1 LLGEGDGFI
10 PKGGLGRLK
19 VTLGYKAMHIQEET
33 TATMGEK
40 PNGAAQ
46 DTQINSPRAEGRH
59 PNTPRDRDPVAGA
72 VPGGEPSSDPDRHAL
87 YDQVRAELAGAG
99 LHEEEIQ
106 YELARWIELLET
118 SAKDIGDG
126 RGRAADAKQEFVQ
139 RLVRKAGA
147 AIPAL
152 VSDKPELVFA
162 RTLRIRAEM
171 QMLRRNGW
179 PSRLLVTL
187 TDGSPTL
194 LVGLGTLVAVLAG
207 ALIHLLWPWLSA
219 KPYVQELVPLDA
231 TVAPMVAGAAFLGG
245 AVSIMTRLQAFSRL
259 RDFDPMF
266 LFLNA
271 LAKPLLGV
279 VFGLFAYASVKSG
292 LLPLDKTTIEAA
304 TSYHWWALGFLAGFS
319 ERFANDLVSR
329 GEGLASP
336 KRS

>member
-1 LLGEGDGFI
+1 MS
-10 PKGGLGRLK
+10 
-19 VTLGYKAMHIQEET
+19 TQEET

-46 DTQINSPRAEGRH
+46 EAQINSPRAEDRRPDPH
-59 PNTPRDRDPVAGA
+59 RDGDRVTGAVAGA
-72 VPGGEPSSDPDRHAL
+72 EPGSDPHHQAL
-87 YDQVRAELAGAG
+87 YGWIRAELAGAS

-126 RGRAADAKQEFVQ
+126 KGRDESSKQEFVQ

-152 VSDKPELVFA
+152 FSEKPELVFA

-179 PSRLLVTL
+179 PSRLLVRL

-194 LVGLGTLVAVLAG
+194 LVGLGTLVAVMVG

-219 KPYVQELVPLDA
+219 KPYVQGLVPLD
-231 TVAPMVAGAAFLGG
+231 TTHAPMVAGAAFLGG

-292 LLPLDKTTIEAA
+292 LLPLDKSTIAVT